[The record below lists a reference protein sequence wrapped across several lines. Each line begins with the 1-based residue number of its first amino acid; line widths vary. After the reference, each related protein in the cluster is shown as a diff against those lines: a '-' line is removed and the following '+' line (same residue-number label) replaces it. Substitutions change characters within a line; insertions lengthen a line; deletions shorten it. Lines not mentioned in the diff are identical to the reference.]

1 MESSTHI
8 CEFILLCM
16 YKHLIALCTAS
27 HRTGNQ
33 DAELREVGAVG
44 CKLIE
49 TKCTEGRWHCPGQTI
64 GMKSQT
70 FKGLHISQGSGYLAT
85 ELVVI

>member
-8 CEFILLCM
+8 CEYIIM
-16 YKHLIALCTAS
+16 YKQLIALRTAS

-33 DAELREVGAVG
+33 NAELGKVGAVG

-64 GMKSQT
+64 GVKSQT
-70 FKGLHISQGSGYLAT
+70 FKGLHISQGIGYLAT
-85 ELVVI
+85 ELVVV